1 MLELLCYAS
10 FRHCLSRTENA
21 ILRMSCIFLSIADN
35 ASEKHKDGI
44 LVPQKNTA
52 MQFHREVMFLFLQV
66 QLKSFFYFLLTLILS

>member
-1 MLELLCYAS
+1 
-10 FRHCLSRTENA
+10 
-21 ILRMSCIFLSIADN
+21 MSCIFLSIADN